1 MFFNPMALLYLF
13 GAVAV
18 GFIAHRW
25 ISKVYRDMCQVGLR
39 SQVSGAE
46 AASAVLSSA
55 GVNAVFVED
64 VPGQLLDHYSPQ
76 EKGLLLRTDV
86 YEGRSVAAVGIAA
99 HEIGHALQDADGY
112 KWLQARTAVVL
123 LATFGSLIGMILM
136 AGGLI
141 LVEEILIY
149 SGVALYCLTVVV
161 QLANLYVEF
170 DASGRSMQHLRAAGI
185 VAPDEVRYVRKV
197 MTAAACTYVAATL
210 TAVPTA
216 YHYLF
221 KAGRTAGDKTHV

>member
-1 MFFNPMALLYLF
+1 MFFNPIALLYLF
-13 GAVAV
+13 LAV
-18 GFIAHRW
+18 GVGVVAHRW
-25 ISKVYRDMCQVGLR
+25 IAGVYRRMSQVGLR

-99 HEIGHALQDADGY
+99 HEVGHALQDAAGH
-112 KWLQARTAVVL
+112 KWLMARTTVVL
-123 LATFGSLIGMILM
+123 MSTFGSLIGMILM

-149 SGVALYCLTVVV
+149 SGIALYCVTVAA
-161 QLANLYVEF
+161 QRANLYVEF
-170 DASGRSMQHLRAAGI
+170 YASGRSLQHLRAAGI
-185 VAPDEVRYVRKV
+185 VAPDKVWYVRKV
-197 MTAAACTYVAATL
+197 MRAAACTYVAATL

-216 YHYLF
+216 
-221 KAGRTAGDKTHV
+221 